1 MNRLLRKIQQNIE
14 KKPLGTKTFKGL
26 SMESDW
32 KDKKTPEMR
41 MVGFRFSGEKIR
53 VSVVLLC

>member
-1 MNRLLRKIQQNIE
+1 MQNTAE
-14 KKPLGTKTFKGL
+14 YRKKPLGTKTFKGL

>member
-14 KKPLGTKTFKGL
+14 KALGTKTFKGL